1 MNLRLCE
8 CVEMTRADVVVWTR
22 GVTVKD
28 KEIIDNGGKKLSP
41 TVIGTYS
48 FIQMDKNGNEI
59 NTGKLKDVWYG

>member
-1 MNLRLCE
+1 
-8 CVEMTRADVVVWTR
+8 MTRADVVVWTR